1 MSGTRPVRVVAVAP
15 VHNRRDTTLR
25 WLRALASLDL
35 AGLDLTTI
43 VVDDGSTDGTAGAI
57 RREFPLVEIVPGD
70 GTLWFTA
77 GTNRGVEAALAQEPD
92 YILAMNDDAV
102 PDRGLLA
109 SLVATAERNPRSVVG
124 GLLLLKGEKGRVVQV
139 GAEWGVHWGGWRHWL
154 QQTVD
159 TVPRVPF
166 EVQILVGNCVLF
178 PAGALRECGLMDERH
193 LPHHGD
199 AELTP
204 RMRRAGWRLLVDPG
218 ARVICEPGR
227 TYPSLGT
234 LPLREVWRHLI
245 VDRTSQHNLRT
256 RAFTNWRV
264 APTRARGIAATAVFV
279 ARVALRRLGLS
290 KSFPPHEDGGALR
303 DRLPP
308 GLSAAPAGGARPLVV
323 YAWPYLDWGGVQI
336 YFLNL
341 MKRLRGRFEVR
352 AVVPLGTDPVL
363 LAWLAE
369 AGVSV
374 ETFPAAY
381 GSCPA
386 AGIAGKLR
394 NRLVRFRTDAA
405 LARRL
410 LAPRFR
416 GALVHADVSPYVAAS
431 FFVILTRF
439 RNVFFTMHTATR
451 PPWSFRTRLSALAV
465 NVLAR
470 SPRLRLV
477 ATNGDAKVSLARTLS
492 PRELARVPVS
502 YGNTD
507 PSEIEAALAAPLGR
521 EALAARLGLPP
532 AACRVFAV
540 GQFLERKGC
549 WDLLEAARL
558 LDGRGV
564 DAGFVWLANRAP
576 AEDVLKHIEGFGLGA
591 RFRFLTP
598 GDFGARRLDALVLLR
613 VADVFALPSHEEGL
627 PLALTEAMC
636 LGLAC
641 VSTSVNGIP
650 EAIADG
656 RSGRLVPPRRPD
668 LLADALEELARDPG
682 RRAALG
688 AEARRS
694 AWNRFASDESILAT
708 LRAYDEALTA

>member
-25 WLRALASLDL
+25 WLRALSGVDRSGLDL
-35 AGLDLTTI
+35 ACI
-43 VVDDGSTDGTAGAI
+43 VVDDGSTDGTADAI
-57 RREFPLVEIVPGD
+57 RNDFPAVEIVPGD
-70 GTLWFTA
+70 GTLWYTA
-77 GTNRGVEAALAQEPD
+77 GTNRGIEAALAREPD
-92 YILAMNDDAV
+92 YVLAMNDDTA
-102 PDRGLLA
+102 PDRAFLA
-109 SLVATAERNPRSVVG
+109 SLVRTAERNPRSVVG
-124 GLLLLKGEKGRVVQV
+124 ALLLLRGEPGRVVQV
-139 GAEWGVHWGGWRHWL
+139 GAEWGVRWGGWRHWL
-154 QQTVD
+154 QQNVD
-159 TVPRVPF
+159 TVPQEPF
-166 EVQILVGNCVLF
+166 DVQILVGNCVLF
-178 PAGALRECGLMDERH
+178 PADALRECGLMDERH

-218 ARVICEPGR
+218 ARVTCDPGR
-227 TYPSLGT
+227 TYPSLST
-234 LPLREVWRHLI
+234 LPVREIWRHLI

-264 APTRARGIAATAVFV
+264 APTRAQGIAATAVFV
-279 ARVALRRLGLS
+279 TRFALRGLGFAT
-290 KSFPPHEDGGALR
+290 SFPPLEDGGALR
-303 DRLPP
+303 DRLRPP
-308 GLSAAPAGGARPLVV
+308 LSAPPVKGSLPLVV

-363 LAWLAE
+363 LAWLAD
-369 AGVSV
+369 AGASV
-374 ETFPAAY
+374 ETFPAADDAA
-381 GSCPA
+381 PA
-386 AGIAGKLR
+386 AGILAKLGR
-394 NRLVRFRTDAA
+394 RLVRLRTDAA

-431 FFVILTRF
+431 FFLALTRF
-439 RNVFFTMHTATR
+439 RHVFFTVHTAVR
-451 PPWSFRTRLSALAV
+451 PPWSLRTRLSVLAV
-465 NVLAR
+465 NALAR

-477 ATNGDAKVSLARTLS
+477 ATNGDAKRSLARALS

-507 PSEIEAALAAPLGR
+507 PGEIEAALAAPLDR
-521 EALAARLGLPP
+521 DALAARLGLPP

-558 LDGRGV
+558 LGARGV

-576 AEDVLKHIEGFGLGA
+576 ADDVARRIEAFGLGG
-591 RFRFLTP
+591 RFRLLTP
-598 GDFGARRLDALVLLR
+598 ADFGASRLDALVLLR
-613 VADVFALPSHEEGL
+613 AADVFSLPSHEEGL

-656 RSGRLVPPRRPD
+656 RNGRLVPPRRPD
-668 LLADALEELARDPG
+668 LLADALDELARDADLRG
-682 RRAALG
+682 ALG
-688 AEARRS
+688 EEARRS
-694 AWNRFASDESILAT
+694 AWKRFASDASVLAT
-708 LRAYDEALTA
+708 LRAYDEAFTL